1 MKNILITGGCGFIGT
16 NFIRYLLEESKFP
29 GRIINVDKLTYAGN
43 PENLKGIDKKF
54 GEQYIFVKAD
64 ICNKNDITKIFS
76 DYQIDAVC
84 HFAAESHVDR
94 SIETPDAFIQT
105 NIIGTYNLLEIA
117 RQRLSSMELFYHIS
131 TDEVYGSLGDSGFFT
146 ENSQYKPNSPYA
158 ASKAS
163 SDHLVRA
170 YHKTYNLPIIIS
182 NCSNNYG
189 PYQYPEKLIPLVI
202 FNALERKPLPIYGD
216 GKYIRDWLYVKDH
229 CKAIWTIM
237 KNGKH
242 GETYNIGGNNEM
254 ENIKLV
260 ELICDILDS
269 SDSNDEIANPKKN
282 QPRNNQPRKE
292 LMTFVK
298 DRPGHD
304 RRYAIDPTKLKE
316 ELGWVPEETIESGMR
331 KTVQWYC
338 DNHDWVSRVKTGEY
352 KTWIKKHYE

>member
-1 MKNILITGGCGFIGT
+1 MRNMLVTGGCGFIGA
-16 NFIRYLLEESKFP
+16 NFIRYLLEESEFS
-29 GRIINVDKLTYAGN
+29 GRIVNFDKLTYAGN
-43 PENLKGIDKKF
+43 LENLNGIDKKF
-54 GEQYIFVKAD
+54 SERYFFVKAD
-64 ICNKNDITKIFS
+64 ICDKKEIVKIFS
-76 DYQIDAVC
+76 DYQIDVVC

-94 SIETPDAFIQT
+94 SIEMPDAFIQT
-105 NIIGTYNLLEIA
+105 NIIGTYNLLEAA

-131 TDEVYGSLGDSGFFT
+131 TDEVYGSLGNSGFFT

-163 SDHLVRA
+163 SDHLARA
-170 YHKTYNLPIIIS
+170 YYKTYKLPIIIS

-189 PYQYPEKLIPLVI
+189 PYQYPEKLIPLI
-202 FNALERKPLPIYGD
+202 ILNALEQKPLPIYGD
-216 GKYIRDWLYVKDH
+216 GKYVRDWLYVKDH

-269 SDSNDEIANPKKN
+269 NDGDANQKN
-282 QPRNNQPRKE
+282 NRQRKE

-304 RRYAIDPTKLKE
+304 RRYAIDSTKLKE
-316 ELGWVPEETIESGMR
+316 ELGWAPEETVESGIR

-338 DNHDWVSRVKTGEY
+338 DNHDWVNRIKTGEY
-352 KTWIKKHYE
+352 KTWIKKHYN